1 MDIVFIL
8 RDALASSTIGTLL
21 AALEAKEEGLDVG
34 VLFTQ
39 EALAAAA
46 RGSFTWPREMSGQD
60 VRYALADRGKVLGLP
75 VLGRSDS
82 RQLDPKG
89 LIARA
94 REKGVVLYGCPWW
107 SNLLGLDGQ
116 LPAGFQA
123 IDSKTALRLL
133 RETKRVIGTL

>member
-1 MDIVFIL
+1 MDIIFIL
-8 RDALASSTIGTLL
+8 RDALASSVVGTLL

-60 VRYALADRGKVLGLP
+60 VRYALADRGKALGLP

-94 REKGVVLYGCPWW
+94 REKGVPLYGCPWW

-133 RETKRVIGTL
+133 REARRVIGTL